1 MASPHEE
8 TVLVVQHKVRD
19 FSVWKSVFDE
29 REPVRWW
36 HGVRRHR
43 IYRSAED
50 PNDVL
55 VTIEFLSPE
64 QATAYLQDP
73 DLREA
78 MQRGGVQ
85 GEPHIHFGAPVK
97 RIQY

>member
-1 MASPHEE
+1 M
-8 TVLVVQHKVRD
+8 VQHKVRD

-50 PNDVL
+50 PDDVL
-55 VTIEFLSPE
+55 VAIEFLSAE
-64 QATAYLQDP
+64 QATTYLQDP

-85 GEPHIHFGAPVK
+85 GEPHIHLCEPVT